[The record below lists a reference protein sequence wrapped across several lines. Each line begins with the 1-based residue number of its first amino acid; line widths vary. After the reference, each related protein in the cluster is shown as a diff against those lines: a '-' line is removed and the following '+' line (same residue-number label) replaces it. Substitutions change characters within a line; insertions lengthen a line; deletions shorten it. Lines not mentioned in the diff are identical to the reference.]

1 MAEGGYVIYVHL
13 SSQKWIYLRD
23 INISIDDILVR
34 LGLRGYLATRI
45 FGNRKAREEYVR
57 KIKGGTHLNEK
68 FKKEVEKHVNERKAN
83 VQDKGLYNIIEKII
97 KQDPAMKKWIEEE

>member
-1 MAEGGYVIYVHL
+1 M
-13 SSQKWIYLRD
+13 K
-23 INISIDDILVR
+23 
-34 LGLRGYLATRI
+34 
-45 FGNRKAREEYVR
+45 
-57 KIKGGTHLNEK
+57 K